1 MEKLRLQSQ
10 NLILRELL
18 RRKLSRPSLLD
29 EKFEKQNAFIR
40 DSARLKAALCTRRA
54 GKSYGAGLYLFEEA
68 LANPGVSC
76 LYIALTRDSAK
87 KIMVKDVLN
96 PINKKYNI
104 GAKLNKTELTYTLPN
119 GSVIYLL
126 GADADEQEKE
136 KLLGQKYKLVVIDES
151 ASYSIDLRDLV
162 YRILKPAMA
171 DLMGTIVMIGTPG
184 NVTRGL
190 YYDVT
195 TGVEPGWS
203 VHKWSALDNPH
214 IKNLIRDEMN
224 ELIANNPAI
233 VETPLWKQMY
243 LGEWFVDT
251 DKLVYKYLDTRN
263 KIYELPQ
270 LKGRSTWNYVLGV
283 DLGYEDATGF
293 SVCAYN
299 EYDST
304 LYIAHTAKKTK
315 MDITDVA
322 DKIKELQKTYSFNKY
337 IVDGANKQA
346 VEEIKKRHGIPL
358 EAAEKTGK
366 VDFIEIM
373 NSELIQSK
381 IKVVKSGDEGGLID
395 EWLTLVWDEKSA
407 KKQENPACPNHLS
420 DATLYAWRWCYTYL
434 AEIFK
439 PKADPTSEEAV
450 DEFWEKEA
458 ESLERNKALPFWSR
472 DWGV

>member
-1 MEKLRLQSQ
+1 MQSQ
-10 NLILRELL
+10 KQILREFL
-18 RRKLSRPSLLD
+18 RRKRSSLELLD
-29 EKFEKQNAFIR
+29 KNFEKQNAFIR
-40 DSARLKAALCTRRA
+40 DGARLKAALCTRRA

-96 PINKKYNI
+96 PINKKYKI

-126 GADADEQEKE
+126 GADADEDEKE

-151 ASYSIDLRDLV
+151 ASYSIDLKDLV

-171 DLMGTIVMIGTPG
+171 DLKGTIVMIGTPG

-190 YYDVT
+190 YYDIT
-195 TGVEPGWS
+195 TGIEKGWS

-214 IKNLIRDEMN
+214 IKDQIRDEMN

-251 DKLVYKYLDTRN
+251 DKLVYKYSDLKNRVL
-263 KIYELPQ
+263 ELPTPA
-270 LKGRSTWNYVLGV
+270 GRSAWNYVLGV

-299 EYDST
+299 EFDPA
-304 LYIAHTAKKTK
+304 LYVARTFKKTK

-322 DKIKELQKTYSFNKY
+322 EKIKDLQKTYGFTKY

-346 VEEIKKRHGIPL
+346 VEEIKKRHSIPL
-358 EAAEKTGK
+358 EAADKQGK

-373 NSELIQSK
+373 NSEMIQSK
-381 IKVVKSGDEGGLID
+381 IKVVKSHDEGDLIG
-395 EWLTLVWDEKSA
+395 EWMSLVWDEKKMLA
-407 KKQENPACPNHLS
+407 GKKEENAACPNHLS
-420 DATLYAWRWCYTYL
+420 DATLYAWRYCYTYL
-434 AEIFK
+434 SERFNPK
-439 PKADPTSEEAV
+439 PPPTSEEAV
-450 DEFWEKEA
+450 DEFWEQEA
-458 ESLERNKALPFWSR
+458 ERLERNKAKPFWDR
-472 DWGV
+472 DWSA